1 MPEEED
7 ISVAAPLD
15 SARSGGAPAGS
26 RSARDDSVAEVSL
39 AGHAEDE
46 GEDVSIGADYAE
58 PVRPQTRKW
67 TDKYNVTHCNAN
79 LVIFD
84 SFDRPFQNQ
93 YFLPRD
99 GFLNHQAHRH

>member
-39 AGHAEDE
+39 AGRAEDE
-46 GEDVSIGADYAE
+46 SEDVSIGADYAE
-58 PVRPQTRKW
+58 PVRPQTRK
-67 TDKYNVTHCNAN
+67 
-79 LVIFD
+79 
-84 SFDRPFQNQ
+84 
-93 YFLPRD
+93 
-99 GFLNHQAHRH
+99 